1 MESLALV
8 VTIIF
13 FGLLFLGL
21 VGPVLAVLFRKNKIG
36 KYWVIAYLVLL
47 GGLTV
52 LALQGSP
59 ALGAIP
65 LFALAITGVIAFWP
79 KKKSN

>member
-21 VGPVLAVLFRKNKIG
+21 VGPVLSVLYRKNKIG
-36 KYWVIAYLVLL
+36 KYWIIAYLVLL
-47 GGLTV
+47 GALTL
-52 LALQGSP
+52 LAWAGSP
-59 ALGAIP
+59 ALGSIP
-65 LFALAITGVIAFWP
+65 LFALAITGLIAFWP
-79 KKKSN
+79 KVNK

>member
-13 FGLLFLGL
+13 FGLIFVGL
-21 VGPVLAVLFRKNKIG
+21 VGPVLSVLFRKNKIG
-36 KYWVIAYLVLL
+36 KYWIVAYLVLL
-47 GGLTV
+47 AALTL
-52 LALQGSP
+52 LAWSGSP

-65 LFALAITGVIAFWP
+65 FIALAVTGAIAFWP
-79 KKKSN
+79 KANK

>member
-1 MESLALV
+1 MV
-8 VTIIF
+8 VTIIL

-21 VGPVLAVLFRKNKIG
+21 VGPVLAVFFRRNKIG
-36 KYWVIAYLVLL
+36 KSWVIAYLVLL
-47 GGLTV
+47 GGLTG

-65 LFALAITGVIAFWP
+65 LLGLAITAAIAFWP
-79 KKKSN
+79 KSNK

>member
-13 FGLLFLGL
+13 FGLIFIGL
-21 VGPVLAVLFRKNKIG
+21 VGPILSVLFRKNKIG
-36 KYWVIAYLVLL
+36 NYWIVAYLVLL
-47 GGLTV
+47 GALTL
-52 LALQGSP
+52 LAWSGSP

-65 LFALAITGVIAFWP
+65 LTAMAITALVALLP
-79 KKKSN
+79 KKK

>member
-1 MESLALV
+1 LESLALL

-13 FGLLFLGL
+13 FGLLLLGL

-52 LALQGSP
+52 LAFQGSP

-65 LFALAITGVIAFWP
+65 LVGLAITAAVAFWS
-79 KKKSN
+79 KANK